1 MTTETE
7 TVSTTRDQTTGGNA
21 DASGAVAPD
30 TAAVQP
36 SPTTEARPA
45 TARTSSGKTA
55 RAPSPPRKMTG
66 VITMAAAKKD
76 PAKEAIETVTAASH
90 DAIKDSFEKSVNALN
105 DFTAFQKD
113 TVDAM
118 IASAT
123 TTAKSV
129 EEINTAA
136 VAYAKKSMEESVA
149 AAKTM
154 ASAKSVQE
162 LIEVQSDYA
171 KSAMDAYLAEV
182 NRQSELMSDLMK
194 QAFKPLN
201 DRAAAAVEL
210 MQSQR

>member
-7 TVSTTRDQTTGGNA
+7 STIIDQTSGGNA
-21 DASGAVAPD
+21 GASGEVAPE

-36 SPTTEARPA
+36 PPTTKARAA
-45 TARTSSGKTA
+45 TARRASGKAA
-55 RAPSPPRKMTG
+55 RAPSPPRKISG
-66 VITMAAAKKD
+66 VPAMANAKKD

-90 DAIKDSFEKSVNALN
+90 DAIKEGFEKSVNALN

-136 VAYAKKSMEESVA
+136 VAYAKKSMEDSVA

-154 ASAKSVQE
+154 AGAKSVQE

-194 QAFKPLN
+194 HAFKPLN

>member
-1 MTTETE
+1 MTNETDIE
-7 TVSTTRDQTTGGNA
+7 TTATGPANSGDAAAPAADVSE
-21 DASGAVAPD
+21 P
-30 TAAVQP
+30 AAALP
-36 SPTTEARPA
+36 SPAPKARPA
-45 TARTSSGKTA
+45 SARKTSGKTS
-55 RAPSPPRKMTG
+55 RAPSPPRKFTG
-66 VITMAAAKKD
+66 ALAMANAKKD

-154 ASAKSVQE
+154 AGAKSVQE

>member
-7 TVSTTRDQTTGGNA
+7 TETTTITPATGG
-21 DASGAVAPD
+21 DAVAPGAD
-30 TAAVQP
+30 VTETAAVEP
-36 SPTTEARPA
+36 SPTAKARSA
-45 TARTSSGKTA
+45 KTA
-55 RAPSPPRKMTG
+55 KPAGKAAREPSPPRKFTG
-66 VITMAAAKKD
+66 VTAMANAKKD

-90 DAIKDSFEKSVNALN
+90 DAIKDGFDKSVNALN

-129 EEINTAA
+129 EEINTSA

-154 ASAKSVQE
+154 SSAKSVQE
-162 LIEVQSDYA
+162 LIEVQADYA

-182 NRQSELMSDLMK
+182 NRQSELMSGLMK

-201 DRAAAAVEL
+201 DRAAAAAEL
-210 MQSQR
+210 MQSHR

>member
-1 MTTETE
+1 MTRETETE
-7 TVSTTRDQTTGGNA
+7 TPSIDLATSGDAAAPGA
-21 DASGAVAPD
+21 DVSGAAAAP
-30 TAAVQP
+30 A
-36 SPTTEARPA
+36 SPTTKARPA
-45 TARTSSGKTA
+45 SARKTSGKTS
-55 RAPSPPRKMTG
+55 RAPSPPRKITG
-66 VITMAAAKKD
+66 VAAMAAAKKD

-90 DAIKDSFEKSVNALN
+90 DAIKDGFEKSVNALN

-136 VAYAKKSMEESVA
+136 VAYAKKSMEDSVA

-154 ASAKSVQE
+154 AGAKSVQE
-162 LIEVQSDYA
+162 LLEVQADYA
-171 KSAMDAYLAEV
+171 KSSMDAYLAEV
-182 NRQSELMSDLMK
+182 NRQSELMSGLMK

-201 DRAAAAVEL
+201 DRAAAAAEL